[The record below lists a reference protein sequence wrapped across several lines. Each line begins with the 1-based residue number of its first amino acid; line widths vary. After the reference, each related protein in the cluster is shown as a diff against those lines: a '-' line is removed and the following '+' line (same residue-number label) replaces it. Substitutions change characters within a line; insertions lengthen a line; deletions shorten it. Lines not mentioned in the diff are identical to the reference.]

1 MDGVNRVWKVV
12 QQYNGQSIIPIIIL
26 IGILFLVVREK
37 KNTNY
42 LIVYLGVLLLTFNEV
57 TYYLIRKLGEGM
69 TYYRFLWMIPMV
81 IISAYVIMK
90 LFEMINGRK
99 RKVFAAGIC
108 VLCFAMTSG
117 ISMQQFFQFPENIY
131 QMPQNTVDV
140 CDIIEKDRQ
149 EKSPVTVLA
158 DNSIMYGIRE
168 YNANIQKVMEEDDG
182 YLWNMLESNNCDVS
196 GFLGKVI
203 ISQADIDYIV
213 IPNKNN
219 ASAAMLM
226 SAGSSYIGS
235 SQDYGVYR
243 TNYDVI
249 AQTVYDKY
257 YTGAFQSDISTYY
270 DEDVDIPEVTED
282 GREYVYYPDNH
293 VALVD
298 RETQEYTHYFQQDK
312 EFQMV
317 EEKEYI
323 LCAVDDSNGSVS
335 QDTLEKMQ
343 KITASGKAIILFL
356 KKPIYQE
363 EIQADNREEM
373 LGENSEHTDAIT
385 QAFIKLVKDEDSHI
399 AAVFSMEIGTY
410 NKHMLNDEIW
420 QCICGTEDNNQGTVI
435 RIR

>member
-26 IGILFLVVREK
+26 IGILFWVVREK

-81 IISAYVIMK
+81 IISACVIMK
-90 LFEMINGRK
+90 LFEMIDSRK

-108 VLCFAMTSG
+108 ALCFAMTSG

-168 YNANIQKVMEEDDG
+168 YNANIQKVMEGDDG

-203 ISQADIDYIV
+203 ISQANIDYIV
-213 IPNKNN
+213 IPKGNN

-226 SAGSSYIGS
+226 SAGSSYIGN
-235 SQDYGVYR
+235 SQDYAVYR

-257 YTGAFQSDISTYY
+257 YSGAFQSDISTYY
-270 DEDVDIPEVTED
+270 DEDVDIPEVTD
-282 GREYVYYPDNH
+282 GGREYVYYPDNH
-293 VALVD
+293 VAFVD
-298 RETQEYTHYFQQDK
+298 RETQEYTHYFQQNK
-312 EFQMV
+312 EIQMV
-317 EEKEYI
+317 EENEYI
-323 LCAVDDSNGSVS
+323 LCAVDDSKGTVS
-335 QDTLEKMQ
+335 KDTLEKMQ
-343 KITASGKAIILFL
+343 KITDSGKEIILFL

-363 EIQADNREEM
+363 NIQAENREEM
-373 LGENSEHTDAIT
+373 LGENSNHTDAVT
-385 QAFIKLVKDEDSHI
+385 EAFIDLVKAENSHI
-399 AAVFSMEIGTY
+399 AAVFSMGIGEY
-410 NKHMLNDEIW
+410 NKHMLNDKIW

>member
-90 LFEMINGRK
+90 LFEMIDSRK

-108 VLCFAMTSG
+108 ALCFAMTSG

-168 YNANIQKVMEEDDG
+168 YNANIQKVMEGDDG

-203 ISQADIDYIV
+203 ISQANIDYIV
-213 IPNKNN
+213 IPKGNN

-226 SAGSSYIGS
+226 SAGSSYIGN
-235 SQDYGVYR
+235 SQDYAVYR

-257 YTGAFQSDISTYY
+257 YSGAFQSDISTYY
-270 DEDVDIPEVTED
+270 DEDEVTD
-282 GREYVYYPDNH
+282 GGREYVYYPDNH
-293 VALVD
+293 VAFVD
-298 RETQEYTHYFQQDK
+298 RETQEYTHYFQQNK
-312 EFQMV
+312 EIQMV
-317 EEKEYI
+317 EENEYI
-323 LCAVDDSNGSVS
+323 LCAVDDSKGTVS
-335 QDTLEKMQ
+335 KDTMEKMQ
-343 KITASGKAIILFL
+343 KITDSGKEIILFL

-363 EIQADNREEM
+363 NIQAENREEM
-373 LGENSEHTDAIT
+373 LGENSNHTDAVT
-385 QAFIKLVKDEDSHI
+385 EAFIDLVKAENSHI
-399 AAVFSMEIGTY
+399 AAVFSMGIGEY
-410 NKHMLNDEIW
+410 NKHMLNDKIW

>member
-37 KNTNY
+37 KSTNY

-90 LFEMINGRK
+90 LFEMIDSRK
-99 RKVFAAGIC
+99 RKAFAAGIC

-117 ISMQQFFQFPENIY
+117 ISIRQFFQFPENIY

-182 YLWNMLESNNCDVS
+182 YLWNMLESNNCD
-196 GFLGKVI
+196 
-203 ISQADIDYIV
+203 YIV
-213 IPNKNN
+213 IPKENN

-226 SAGSSYIGS
+226 SAGSSYIGN
-235 SQDYGVYR
+235 SQDYAVYR

-257 YTGAFQSDISTYY
+257 YSGAFQSDISTYY
-270 DEDVDIPEVTED
+270 DEDVDIPEVTDD

-293 VALVD
+293 VAFVD
-298 RETQEYTHYFQQDK
+298 RETQEYTHYFQQNK

-323 LCAVDDSNGSVS
+323 LCAVDDSKGTLS

-343 KITASGKAIILFL
+343 KITDSGKEIILFL

-363 EIQADNREEM
+363 NIQAENREEM
-373 LGENSEHTDAIT
+373 LGENSNHTDAVT
-385 QAFIKLVKDEDSHI
+385 EAFIDLVKDENSHI
-399 AAVFSMEIGTY
+399 AAVFSMGIGEY
-410 NKHMLNDEIW
+410 NKHMLNDKIW

>member
-90 LFEMINGRK
+90 LFEMIDSRK

-108 VLCFAMTSG
+108 ALCFAMTSG

-168 YNANIQKVMEEDDG
+168 YLSLI
-182 YLWNMLESNNCDVS
+182 
-196 GFLGKVI
+196 
-203 ISQADIDYIV
+203 
-213 IPNKNN
+213 
-219 ASAAMLM
+219 
-226 SAGSSYIGS
+226 
-235 SQDYGVYR
+235 
-243 TNYDVI
+243 
-249 AQTVYDKY
+249 
-257 YTGAFQSDISTYY
+257 
-270 DEDVDIPEVTED
+270 
-282 GREYVYYPDNH
+282 
-293 VALVD
+293 
-298 RETQEYTHYFQQDK
+298 
-312 EFQMV
+312 
-317 EEKEYI
+317 
-323 LCAVDDSNGSVS
+323 
-335 QDTLEKMQ
+335 
-343 KITASGKAIILFL
+343 
-356 KKPIYQE
+356 
-363 EIQADNREEM
+363 
-373 LGENSEHTDAIT
+373 
-385 QAFIKLVKDEDSHI
+385 HI
-399 AAVFSMEIGTY
+399 
-410 NKHMLNDEIW
+410 
-420 QCICGTEDNNQGTVI
+420 
-435 RIR
+435 

>member
-26 IGILFLVVREK
+26 IGREK

-90 LFEMINGRK
+90 LFEMIDSRK

-108 VLCFAMTSG
+108 ALCFAMTSG

-168 YNANIQKVMEEDDG
+168 YNANIQKVMEGDDG

-203 ISQADIDYIV
+203 ISQANIDYIV
-213 IPNKNN
+213 IPKGNN

-226 SAGSSYIGS
+226 SAGSSYIGN
-235 SQDYGVYR
+235 SQDYAVYR

-257 YTGAFQSDISTYY
+257 YSGAFQSDISTYY
-270 DEDVDIPEVTED
+270 DEDVDIPEVTD
-282 GREYVYYPDNH
+282 GGREYVYYPDNH
-293 VALVD
+293 VAFVD
-298 RETQEYTHYFQQDK
+298 RETQEYTHYFQQNK
-312 EFQMV
+312 EIQMV
-317 EEKEYI
+317 EENEYI
-323 LCAVDDSNGSVS
+323 LCAVDDSKGTVS
-335 QDTLEKMQ
+335 KDTLEKMQ
-343 KITASGKAIILFL
+343 KITDSGKEIILFL

-363 EIQADNREEM
+363 NIQAENREEM
-373 LGENSEHTDAIT
+373 LGENSNHTDAVT
-385 QAFIKLVKDEDSHI
+385 EAFIDLVKAENSHI
-399 AAVFSMEIGTY
+399 AAVFSMGIGEY
-410 NKHMLNDEIW
+410 NKHMLNDKIW

>member
-1 MDGVNRVWKVV
+1 
-12 QQYNGQSIIPIIIL
+12 
-26 IGILFLVVREK
+26 
-37 KNTNY
+37 
-42 LIVYLGVLLLTFNEV
+42 
-57 TYYLIRKLGEGM
+57 M

-90 LFEMINGRK
+90 LFEMIDSRK

-108 VLCFAMTSG
+108 ALCFAMTSG

-168 YNANIQKVMEEDDG
+168 YNANIQKVMEGDDG

-203 ISQADIDYIV
+203 ISQANIDYIV
-213 IPNKNN
+213 IPKGNN

-226 SAGSSYIGS
+226 SAGSSYIGN
-235 SQDYGVYR
+235 SQDYAVYR

-257 YTGAFQSDISTYY
+257 YSGAFQSDISTYY
-270 DEDVDIPEVTED
+270 DEDVDIPEVTD
-282 GREYVYYPDNH
+282 GGREYVYYPDNH
-293 VALVD
+293 VAFVD
-298 RETQEYTHYFQQDK
+298 RETQEYTHYFQQNK
-312 EFQMV
+312 EIQMV
-317 EEKEYI
+317 EENEYI
-323 LCAVDDSNGSVS
+323 LCAVDDSKGTLS

-343 KITASGKAIILFL
+343 KITDSGKEIILFL

-363 EIQADNREEM
+363 NIQAENREEM
-373 LGENSEHTDAIT
+373 LGENSNHTDAVT
-385 QAFIKLVKDEDSHI
+385 EAFIDLVKAENSHI
-399 AAVFSMEIGTY
+399 AAVFSMGIGEY
-410 NKHMLNDEIW
+410 NKHMLNDKIW
-420 QCICGTEDNNQGTVI
+420 QCICGTEDNDQGTVI

>member
-1 MDGVNRVWKVV
+1 
-12 QQYNGQSIIPIIIL
+12 
-26 IGILFLVVREK
+26 
-37 KNTNY
+37 
-42 LIVYLGVLLLTFNEV
+42 
-57 TYYLIRKLGEGM
+57 
-69 TYYRFLWMIPMV
+69 
-81 IISAYVIMK
+81 
-90 LFEMINGRK
+90 
-99 RKVFAAGIC
+99 
-108 VLCFAMTSG
+108 
-117 ISMQQFFQFPENIY
+117 
-131 QMPQNTVDV
+131 MPQNTVDV

-235 SQDYGVYR
+235 SQDYAVYR

-257 YTGAFQSDISTYY
+257 YTGAFQLDISTYY

-410 NKHMLNDEIW
+410 NKHMLNDKIW
-420 QCICGTEDNNQGTVI
+420 QCICGTEDNDQGTVI

>member
-1 MDGVNRVWKVV
+1 
-12 QQYNGQSIIPIIIL
+12 
-26 IGILFLVVREK
+26 
-37 KNTNY
+37 
-42 LIVYLGVLLLTFNEV
+42 
-57 TYYLIRKLGEGM
+57 
-69 TYYRFLWMIPMV
+69 MV

-90 LFEMINGRK
+90 LFEMINSRK

-235 SQDYGVYR
+235 SQDYVVYR

>member
-90 LFEMINGRK
+90 LFEMIDSRK

-108 VLCFAMTSG
+108 ALCFAMTSG

-168 YNANIQKVMEEDDG
+168 YNANIQKVMEGDDG

-203 ISQADIDYIV
+203 ISQANIDYIV
-213 IPNKNN
+213 IPKGNN

-226 SAGSSYIGS
+226 SAGSSYIGN
-235 SQDYGVYR
+235 SQDYAVYR

-257 YTGAFQSDISTYY
+257 YSGAFQSDISTYY
-270 DEDVDIPEVTED
+270 DDG

-293 VALVD
+293 VAFVD
-298 RETQEYTHYFQQDK
+298 RETQEYTHYFQQNK
-312 EFQMV
+312 EIQMV
-317 EEKEYI
+317 EENEYI
-323 LCAVDDSNGSVS
+323 LCAVDDSKGTVS
-335 QDTLEKMQ
+335 KDTLEKMQ
-343 KITASGKAIILFL
+343 KITDSGKEIILFL

-363 EIQADNREEM
+363 NIQAENREEM
-373 LGENSEHTDAIT
+373 LGENSNHTDAVT
-385 QAFIKLVKDEDSHI
+385 EAFIDLVKAENSHI
-399 AAVFSMEIGTY
+399 AAVFSMGIGEY
-410 NKHMLNDEIW
+410 NKHMLNDKIW

>member
-90 LFEMINGRK
+90 LFEMIDSRK

-108 VLCFAMTSG
+108 ALCFAMTSG
-117 ISMQQFFQFPENIY
+117 ISIRQFFQFPENIY

-203 ISQADIDYIV
+203 ISQANIDYIV
-213 IPNKNN
+213 IPKENN

-226 SAGSSYIGS
+226 SAGSSYIGN
-235 SQDYGVYR
+235 SQDYAVYR

-257 YTGAFQSDISTYY
+257 YSGAFQSDISTYY
-270 DEDVDIPEVTED
+270 DEDVDIPEVTDD

-293 VALVD
+293 VAFVD
-298 RETQEYTHYFQQDK
+298 RETQEYTHYFQQNK
-312 EFQMV
+312 EIQMV

-323 LCAVDDSNGSVS
+323 LCAVDDSKGTVS
-335 QDTLEKMQ
+335 KDTLEKMQ
-343 KITASGKAIILFL
+343 KITDSGKEIILFL

-363 EIQADNREEM
+363 NIQAENREEM
-373 LGENSEHTDAIT
+373 LGENSNHTDAVT
-385 QAFIKLVKDEDSHI
+385 EAFIDLVKAENSHI
-399 AAVFSMEIGTY
+399 AAVFSMGIGEY
-410 NKHMLNDEIW
+410 NKHMLNDKIW
-420 QCICGTEDNNQGTVI
+420 QCICGTEDNDQGTVI

>member
-1 MDGVNRVWKVV
+1 
-12 QQYNGQSIIPIIIL
+12 
-26 IGILFLVVREK
+26 
-37 KNTNY
+37 
-42 LIVYLGVLLLTFNEV
+42 
-57 TYYLIRKLGEGM
+57 
-69 TYYRFLWMIPMV
+69 
-81 IISAYVIMK
+81 
-90 LFEMINGRK
+90 
-99 RKVFAAGIC
+99 
-108 VLCFAMTSG
+108 
-117 ISMQQFFQFPENIY
+117 
-131 QMPQNTVDV
+131 MPQNTVDV

-203 ISQADIDYIV
+203 ISQANIDYIV
-213 IPNKNN
+213 IPKENN

-226 SAGSSYIGS
+226 SAGSSYIGN
-235 SQDYGVYR
+235 SQDYAVYR

-257 YTGAFQSDISTYY
+257 YSGAFQSDISTYY
-270 DEDVDIPEVTED
+270 DEDVDIPEVTDD

-293 VALVD
+293 VAFVD
-298 RETQEYTHYFQQDK
+298 RETQEYTHYFQQNK

-323 LCAVDDSNGSVS
+323 LCAVDDSKGTLS

-343 KITASGKAIILFL
+343 KITDSGKEIILFL

-363 EIQADNREEM
+363 NIQAENREEM
-373 LGENSEHTDAIT
+373 LGENSNHTDAVT
-385 QAFIKLVKDEDSHI
+385 EAFIDLVKDENSHI
-399 AAVFSMEIGTY
+399 AAVFSMGIGEY
-410 NKHMLNDEIW
+410 NKHMLNDKIW

>member
-90 LFEMINGRK
+90 LFEMIDSRK

-108 VLCFAMTSG
+108 ALCFAMTSG

-168 YNANIQKVMEEDDG
+168 YNANIQKVMEGDDG
-182 YLWNMLESNNCDVS
+182 YLWNMLESTNCDVS

-203 ISQADIDYIV
+203 ISQANIDYIV
-213 IPNKNN
+213 IPKGNN

-226 SAGSSYIGS
+226 SAGSSYIGN
-235 SQDYGVYR
+235 SQDYAVYR

-257 YTGAFQSDISTYY
+257 YSGAFQSDISTYY
-270 DEDVDIPEVTED
+270 DEDVDIPEVTD
-282 GREYVYYPDNH
+282 GGREYVYYPDNH
-293 VALVD
+293 VAFVD
-298 RETQEYTHYFQQDK
+298 RETQEYTHYFQQNK
-312 EFQMV
+312 EIQMV
-317 EEKEYI
+317 EENEYI
-323 LCAVDDSNGSVS
+323 LCAVDDSKGTVS
-335 QDTLEKMQ
+335 KDTLEKMQ
-343 KITASGKAIILFL
+343 KITDSGKEIILFL

-363 EIQADNREEM
+363 NIQAENREEM
-373 LGENSEHTDAIT
+373 LGENSNHTDAVT
-385 QAFIKLVKDEDSHI
+385 EAFIDLVKAENSHI
-399 AAVFSMEIGTY
+399 AAVFSMGIGEY
-410 NKHMLNDEIW
+410 NKHMLNDKIW

>member
-37 KNTNY
+37 QNTKY

-90 LFEMINGRK
+90 LFEMIDSRK

-108 VLCFAMTSG
+108 ALCFAMTSG

-168 YNANIQKVMEEDDG
+168 YNANIQKVMEGDDG

-203 ISQADIDYIV
+203 ISQANIDYIV
-213 IPNKNN
+213 IPKGNN

-226 SAGSSYIGS
+226 SAGSSYIGN
-235 SQDYGVYR
+235 SQDYAVYR

-257 YTGAFQSDISTYY
+257 YSGAFQSDISTYY
-270 DEDVDIPEVTED
+270 DEDVDISEVTD
-282 GREYVYYPDNH
+282 GGREYVYYPDNH
-293 VALVD
+293 VAFVD
-298 RETQEYTHYFQQDK
+298 RETQEYTHYFQQNK
-312 EFQMV
+312 EIQMV
-317 EEKEYI
+317 EENEYI
-323 LCAVDDSNGSVS
+323 LCAVDDSKGTVS
-335 QDTLEKMQ
+335 KDTLEKMQ
-343 KITASGKAIILFL
+343 KITDSGKEIILFL

-363 EIQADNREEM
+363 NIQAENREEM
-373 LGENSEHTDAIT
+373 LGENSNHTDAVT
-385 QAFIKLVKDEDSHI
+385 EAFIDLVKAENSHI
-399 AAVFSMEIGTY
+399 AAVFSMGIGEY
-410 NKHMLNDEIW
+410 NKHMLNDKIW